1 MSGGMITIGDSLANG
16 LTPAVA
22 GVPGKSWA
30 RWVAEAAGIPY
41 EQHAKGGLT
50 STQIVEQFLP
60 KVTGQ
65 YDYGVFSMG
74 TNDALT
80 GFDAEAFRAN
90 VEKTSARMAEA
101 ARQVVILSVPYSAPA
116 DAIVR
121 EVAASYGAVVVDAK
135 VSGPLLF
142 RPDGIHPTAVGYLA
156 IADRA
161 ADALGLPLPSL
172 TAPTPAPLTASY
184 RVEHAALKAYFR
196 AKGMARKFLS

>member
-1 MSGGMITIGDSLANG
+1 MIAIGDSLVNG
-16 LTPAVA
+16 NTPNVA

-60 KVTGQ
+60 EVTGR
-65 YDYGVFSMG
+65 YEYGVFGMG

-80 GFDAEAFRAN
+80 GFDAAVFRRNLETVA
-90 VEKTSARMAEA
+90 SRMGETCN
-101 ARQVVILSVPYSAPA
+101 QVVILSVPYSPKA

-121 EVAASYGAVVVDAK
+121 EVAATIGAVVVDAA
-135 VSGPLLF
+135 VVGPRLF
-142 RPDGIHPTAVGYLA
+142 RPDGVHPTAIGYLA

-161 ADALGLPLPSL
+161 AIALGLPLPSL
-172 TAPTPAPLTASY
+172 TAPVPSVLGFKYFAW
-184 RVEHAALKAYFR
+184 HAGQSGYFR
-196 AKGMARKFLS
+196 AKGMARKFFR